1 MPMQD
6 RDPKP
11 DASLDPSYARR
22 RDHDGGHPARA
33 GLDVQLPNRDYVRAT
48 RRVAIELSTS
58 PHIQIG
64 SEVPVRVDPQD
75 RSKVLVVASP

>member
-1 MPMQD
+1 
-6 RDPKP
+6 
-11 DASLDPSYARR
+11 
-22 RDHDGGHPARA
+22 
-33 GLDVQLPNRDYVRAT
+33 VQLPNRDYVRAT

-58 PHIQIG
+58 PRIQIG